1 MSDCYVYCPLPAK
14 KPHNPVIA
22 MMVVLLG
29 TVVVFYAFH
38 SMFIN
43 MPLIVSY
50 NKPIMYVYVCS
61 VMSDSLQPHGL

>member
-1 MSDCYVYCPLPAK
+1 MCIVPSPPEK
-14 KPHNPVIA
+14 TQNPVIA

-29 TVVVFYAFH
+29 TVVFFYAFH

-50 NKPIMYVYVCS
+50 NKPIRYVYVCS